1 MFFVTHFKKDLFHFS
16 SMLDMFDA
24 TLDREDEERLN
35 FERQIGVRE
44 AKNVIACEEME

>member
-16 SMLDMFDA
+16 YMFDD

-44 AKNVIACEEME
+44 AQNVIACEEME